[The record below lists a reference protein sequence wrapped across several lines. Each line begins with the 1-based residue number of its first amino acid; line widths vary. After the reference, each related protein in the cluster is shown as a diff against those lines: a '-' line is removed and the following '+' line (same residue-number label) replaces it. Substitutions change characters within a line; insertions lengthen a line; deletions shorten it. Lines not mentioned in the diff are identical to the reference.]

1 MSRLNFWILA
11 FFINFFST
19 QNVNGARFA
28 RNADCDFLGN
38 FQTLREFMMTIKN
51 FWKIE
56 IFPESCVFQQRW
68 SRNIAH
74 RYVRKCEK
82 RAKSAR
88 INQTLI
94 LVDLRNS
101 DRIVFTTSFQNK
113 AKTLFGD
120 IIRSKE
126 NHVFLK
132 MEVKYTQCLKITQ
145 NVAFFQNLPKLTIFG
160 IFNELLSTQNANVAR
175 FARKC

>member
-1 MSRLNFWILA
+1 MLIATFWAIFKHCANLWWQLTTFEQLRFFLNL
-11 FFINFFST
+11 
-19 QNVNGARFA
+19 V
-28 RNADCDFLGN
+28 C
-38 FQTLREFMMTIKN
+38 
-51 FWKIE
+51 
-56 IFPESCVFQQRW
+56 CQQRW